1 MTFNSSF
8 HQSQSQSQPQSQS
21 WSNHQFHQPST
32 TQPIRDG
39 PLSNH
44 HHHQFQ
50 PSTHPSFPN
59 ENQGHMLPPQ
69 APSYLNHHETYPTS
83 SRTAYDPNSHNN
95 LSYDPSQYPPQP
107 PQYQP
112 PEPCSVIKTYR
123 AYFSLAEVD
132 RMIKIQSAKLAPA
145 RVEATRQ
152 QACIFMDKVG
162 TRLGFPRRTI
172 ASAQLLYHRFHLFF
186 PFASFNPHEVSIS
199 SLMLASK
206 MEDTLKKLRDI
217 QMTAWVIRNIQEGGT
232 GQGEPEPLIIESERS
247 KLVGIERL
255 LLETVCFDFGSG
267 KSAGGKDLFG
277 YVVAIGRHLRSSHGL
292 IHLAFRLAVDSCR
305 TLVALTYPPHI
316 IALACLYLAS
326 FFDPDHHNYSF
337 GASASKPEKTE
348 PHFEVGWSRAFD
360 TDTDDI
366 EDICHSILDL
376 FISLAAPLKSN
387 QSPTSPS
394 EVKPR
399 RVSNLNTST
408 SSASGP
414 FPSSDQLTKLKIS
427 LRERSNDHRG
437 EIDMDTKD
445 EHPSKRI
452 KLMAGL
458 SHLDERSDE
467 FQFEGRE
474 LLGRDDV
481 TVRFIFGTTGSQLI
495 TESN

>member
-1 MTFNSSF
+1 MTSNSF
-8 HQSQSQSQPQSQS
+8 QSQSQAQSQSQS
-21 WSNHQFHQPST
+21 WSNHQFHHQSNSQNIIGEPV
-32 TQPIRDG
+32 
-39 PLSNH
+39 SNH
-44 HHHQFQ
+44 HRYQ
-50 PSTHPSFPN
+50 PSTHPSFS
-59 ENQGHMLPPQ
+59 NQNHGHMLPPQ
-69 APSYLNHHETYPTS
+69 APSYLNHDTYPTS
-83 SRTAYDPNSHNN
+83 SRTTYDPNLHNN
-95 LSYDPSQYPPQP
+95 ISYDPSQYPPPP
-107 PQYQP
+107 PQFQA

-132 RMIKIQSAKLAPA
+132 RMVKIQSAKLAPA

-152 QACIFMDKVG
+152 QACVFMDKVG
-162 TRLGFPRRTI
+162 MRLGFPRRTI

-217 QMTAWVIRNIQEGGT
+217 QMTAWVIRNIQDGGT
-232 GQGEPEPLIIESERS
+232 GQGEPEPSIIDSERS

-267 KSAGGKDLFG
+267 KLAGGKDLFG
-277 YVVAIGRHLRSSHGL
+277 YVVAIGRHLHSSKGL
-292 IHLAFRLAVDSCR
+292 IHLAFRLAVDSYR

-326 FFDPDHHNYSF
+326 FFDPDHHHYSF
-337 GASASKPEKTE
+337 GASGSKAEKVE

-360 TDTDDI
+360 TDIDDI

-376 FISLAAPLKSN
+376 FISLAAPLKAN

-399 RVSNLNTST
+399 RISNLNTST
-408 SSASGP
+408 SSATGP

-427 LRERSNDHRG
+427 LREKSNDRG
-437 EIDMDTKD
+437 DIDIDPKD
-445 EHPSKRI
+445 DNPSKRI

-458 SHLDERSDE
+458 SHQDERSDE

-481 TVRFIFGTTGSQLI
+481 TVRFIFGTNGSRLI
-495 TESN
+495 SESTN